1 MEHTKR
7 CLKILLASWLLAGAG
22 PALAQ
27 ERTPAKPG
35 RIAVGPGAPAR
46 ASGSMADTMIL
57 ECNGNRGLFR
67 IGVNPGRLT
76 TFHFATPV
84 LNATNPAPR
93 DLDMKYGAATV
104 TVQPRRNRRGYQGN
118 LLVYTRACDAN
129 IDLWITD
136 RAEDAPLTVDVRQRD
151 VVAEE
156 LARIHAAEA
165 EQKAE
170 LAREKHALA
179 EERAALEREKERTTD
194 SLATKLLLHDHPLMP
209 VVRKTRRE
217 GDPILVKL
225 GAGRWLGDG
234 YYFPIELENPHAQ
247 PFSPADLQ
255 VFDAA
260 GTRIDAKVLGME
272 GAGGDHGGLV
282 EMLQPKQHVKG
293 VIKLP
298 RSVERSISPLTVQ
311 ITARNGLQPVLVAVD
326 DWEIEI
332 GPPMWPVTR
341 EEKQRRERE
350 KRRLEREEQR
360 EKLRQERE
368 DREWERRAR
377 EEKEKDRVTLHLM
390 AVAGGIW
397 LPDGLGQ
404 GRLDPTS
411 LTGFGARV
419 TYGFNRFLGF
429 EAEVIGAGTGEARFG
444 DTGLNGMQGDLLR
457 SASLGRVQAGPVV
470 RFGRKTVPF
479 MRIGVGAQGASIG
492 SRFLVGGNEAPGP
505 DSAFDFDGLWYF
517 GGGVDFRIGEHF
529 VAGFGAAFEQMANSG
544 VRSIEA
550 GIHVGYGWKP

>member
-7 CLKILLASWLLAGAG
+7 CLKILLASWLLAGSG

-27 ERTPAKPG
+27 ERAPAKPG

-46 ASGSMADTMIL
+46 ASGSMADTMLL

-156 LARIHAAEA
+156 LARIRAAEA
-165 EQKAE
+165 ESKRELATQRAE
-170 LAREKHALA
+170 LAEQRAELA
-179 EERAALEREKERTTD
+179 REKERTTD
-194 SLATKLLLHDHPLMP
+194 SMATKLLLHDHPLMP
-209 VVRKTRRE
+209 VVRETHRE

-272 GAGGDHGGLV
+272 ESAGDHGGLV

-298 RSVERSISPLTVQ
+298 RSVERSISPLTVL
-311 ITARNGLQPVLVAVD
+311 ITARNGLQPVLVAVE
-326 DWEIEI
+326 DWEI

-350 KRRLEREEQR
+350 KRRLERE
-360 EKLRQERE
+360 KLRQERE
-368 DREWERRAR
+368 DREWERRER
-377 EEKEKDRVTLHLM
+377 EQKEKDRVTLHLM

-397 LPDGLGQ
+397 LADGLGQ

-457 SASLGRVQAGPVV
+457 SASLGRLQVGPVV

-492 SRFLVGGNEAPGP
+492 SRFLVDGNDAPGP
-505 DSAFDFDGLWYF
+505 DSSFEFNLLGYF
-517 GGGVDFRIGEHF
+517 GAGVDFRLGEHF
-529 VAGFGAAFEQMANSG
+529 VAGFGLSAEQLASSDS
-544 VRSIEA
+544 RSIEA
-550 GIHVGYGWKP
+550 GIHFGYGWKP